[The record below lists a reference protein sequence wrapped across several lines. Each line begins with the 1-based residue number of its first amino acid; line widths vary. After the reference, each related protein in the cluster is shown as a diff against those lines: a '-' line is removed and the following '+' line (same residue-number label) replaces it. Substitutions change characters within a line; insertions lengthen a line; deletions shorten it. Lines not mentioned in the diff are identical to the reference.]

1 MLPVKDPV
9 WVPLRAVVAIQCELI
24 AEHGGRTGPPR
35 QGDLEAA
42 LGRPVN
48 LHAYSETPPSLPRL
62 AAAYGFALARGHCFP
77 DGNKRD
83 ALAII
88 DVFLRLNG
96 SELAA
101 DELDAVDTIQSLAAG
116 DLTEDQLTDWIAAHQ
131 APSATA

>member
-1 MLPVKDPV
+1 MKDPI
-9 WVPLRAVVAIQCELI
+9 WVPLRAVVAIQGELI
-24 AEHGGRTGPPR
+24 AEHGGLSGPPR

-77 DGNKRD
+77 DGNKRI
-83 ALAII
+83 ALAIL

-96 SELAA
+96 SELTA
-101 DELDAVDTIQSLAAG
+101 DEMDAVDTIQSIAAG
-116 DLTEDQLTDWIAAHQ
+116 DITEEQLAEWIAGHTTPFA
-131 APSATA
+131 